1 MKRGFETTRLFAI
14 PQKTEVVFSA
24 DTCRPEFVFDNQRR
38 YVFAVGRNNERPVTA
53 FPGGER
59 LHILQTARKGYG
71 RLVDGCHLKGHS
83 GLIADIS
90 TRSLVKEPRNFS
102 RFIFDLSK

>member
-14 PQKTEVVFSA
+14 PQKTKVVFSA

-53 FPGGER
+53 FLGGSVC
-59 LHILQTARKGYG
+59 T
-71 RLVDGCHLKGHS
+71 
-83 GLIADIS
+83 
-90 TRSLVKEPRNFS
+90 FS
-102 RFIFDLSK
+102 RRREKGMVAWWTAAICRATVA

>member
-14 PQKTEVVFSA
+14 PQKTKVVFSA

-53 FPGGER
+53 FLGGSVC
-59 LHILQTARKGYG
+59 T
-71 RLVDGCHLKGHS
+71 
-83 GLIADIS
+83 
-90 TRSLVKEPRNFS
+90 FS
-102 RFIFDLSK
+102 RRREKGTGAWWTAAIWRATVA